1 MSDETRRVLEM
12 LDAGK
17 INLQD
22 AERLLDK
29 LASSKGTGEN
39 VSGNGTTATDNRPI
53 SKLKFLRVMVDTGE
67 GHDVNV
73 KVPLGFLRAGVK
85 LLGVLPPKVSQKLN
99 EKGFS
104 LDFLSEL
111 KGEDLEEAFNTLHVD
126 IDTDEGQ
133 HVRVFCE

>member
-1 MSDETRRVLEM
+1 MRLPRRWTNRWRRHRHALMYWNNFRVGRSRWKKLWRGSVEIARGGTVMSDETRRVLEM

-53 SKLKFLRVMVDTGE
+53 SK
-67 GHDVNV
+67 
-73 KVPLGFLRAGVK
+73 
-85 LLGVLPPKVSQKLN
+85 
-99 EKGFS
+99 
-104 LDFLSEL
+104 
-111 KGEDLEEAFNTLHVD
+111 
-126 IDTDEGQ
+126 
-133 HVRVFCE
+133 

>member
-39 VSGNGTTATDNRPI
+39 VAGNATTATDNRPI
-53 SKLKFLRVMVDTGE
+53 SKLKFLRVMVDAGE

-85 LLGVLPPKVSQKLN
+85 LLGVLPPKVAQRLN
-99 EKGFS
+99 DKGFQPGFP
-104 LDFLSEL
+104 L
-111 KGEDLEEAFNTLHVD
+111 G
-126 IDTDEGQ
+126 IEG
-133 HVRVFCE
+133 